1 LRVST
6 LDHPLNKS
14 YYWFGNHRTGSVTI
28 ATGIRQRSF
37 GRTRE
42 GGEVTCFT
50 LDAGGGVAV
59 DVLDYGAIVQA
70 IRAPDRAGVAADVVL
85 GYDTIE
91 AYERDRF
98 YLGAVV
104 GRSAGRIAGA
114 AFTLDGRPVR
124 LTANDGANHL
134 HGGARGFGK
143 ALWRARPFEDAA
155 GVGVVLAH
163 TSPDG
168 DEGYPGTLDV
178 RVTYTLSADNVLS
191 VGYHAVTDRPT
202 VVNLTQHSY
211 FNLSGMGDVLGHE
224 LEVRASAYTPLGT
237 DLIPTGVLALVEGT
251 PMDFRSPRRIGE
263 RIEADDVQLRLGV
276 GYDHNFALDGAAGTL
291 RTAARLADPISGR
304 ALEVATTEPGMQL
317 YTGNYLDAAG
327 KGGRRY
333 GPRAG
338 VCLETQH
345 YPDAPNQP
353 DFPSTILRPDEELR
367 SRTEFRFS
375 AG

>member
-1 LRVST
+1 M
-6 LDHPLNKS
+6 
-14 YYWFGNHRTGSVTI
+14 I
-28 ATGIRQRSF
+28 ATGIQQRAF
-37 GRTRE
+37 GRTSD
-42 GGEVTCFT
+42 GGEVACFT

-70 IRAPDRAGVAADVVL
+70 IRALDRDGAAADVVL
-85 GYDTIE
+85 GYDGIE

-114 AFTLDGRPVR
+114 TFELDGRRVR
-124 LTANDGANHL
+124 LTANDAGNHL

-143 ALWRARPFEDAA
+143 VIWRARTFEDASGA
-155 GVGVVLAH
+155 GVVLTH

-168 DEGYPGTLDV
+168 DEGYPGAVDV

-191 VGYHAVTDRPT
+191 VEYHAVTDRPT

-211 FNLSGMGDVLGHE
+211 FNLAGMGDVLGHE
-224 LEVRASAYTPLGT
+224 LEVRASAYTPLGA

-251 PMDFRSPRRIGE
+251 PLDFRAPHRIGE
-263 RIEADDVQLRLGV
+263 RIDADDAQLRIGA

-291 RTAARLADPISGR
+291 RPAARLADPASGR

-317 YTGNYLDAAG
+317 YTGNYLDATG

-353 DFPSTILRPDEELR
+353 GFPSTILRPGEAYR

-375 AG
+375 VG

>member
-1 LRVST
+1 VNT
-6 LDHPLNKS
+6 
-14 YYWFGNHRTGSVTI
+14 TI
-28 ATGIRQRSF
+28 SGIRQRVF
-37 GRTRE
+37 GRTSD

-50 LDAGGGVAV
+50 LDAGGGLSVE
-59 DVLDYGAIVQA
+59 VLDYGAIVLG
-70 IRAPDRAGVAADVVL
+70 IRALDRDGVAADVVL
-85 GYDTIE
+85 GYDSV
-91 AYERDRF
+91 ADYERDGF

-114 AFTLDGRPVR
+114 GFELDGRRVR
-124 LTANDGANHL
+124 LAANDGANHL

-143 ALWRARPFEDAA
+143 VIWRARPFEDAT

-178 RVTYTLSADNVLS
+178 RATYTLSAGDVLS
-191 VGYHAVTDRPT
+191 VDYHAVTDRPT

-211 FNLSGMGDVLGHE
+211 FNLSGIGDVLAHE
-224 LEVRASAYTPLGT
+224 LEVRASAFTPLGE
-237 DLIPTGVLALVEGT
+237 DLVPTGEIASVEGT
-251 PMDFRSPRRIGE
+251 PLDFRAPHRIGE
-263 RIEADDVQLRLGV
+263 RIEADDAQLRIGA
-276 GYDHNFALDGAAGTL
+276 GYDHNFALDGAAGML
-291 RTAARLADPISGR
+291 RTAARLADPVSGR
-304 ALEVATTEPGMQL
+304 VLEVATTEPGMQL
-317 YTGNYLDAAG
+317 YTGNYLDATG

-353 DFPSTILRPDEELR
+353 GFPSTIVRPGEEYR

-375 AG
+375 VG